1 MCIMSK
7 LCCVRFVGGLSSL
20 VFWLE
25 VQFYKQFC
33 AVLTLLQVSLVV
45 SLTHKYKIDALYLE
59 IGRPGVH
66 VNSSTEQSS
75 DACAFL
81 WVSFLMSFLSFL
93 YLQFYTSYTSVP
105 VLSTRNQLGH
115 DPAWYCG

>member
-1 MCIMSK
+1 M
-7 LCCVRFVGGLSSL
+7 
-20 VFWLE
+20 
-25 VQFYKQFC
+25 
-33 AVLTLLQVSLVV
+33 LTLLQVSLVV
-45 SLTHKYKIDALYLE
+45 SLAHKYKIDALYLE

-105 VLSTRNQLGH
+105 VLSTHSDSLMQIR
-115 DPAWYCG
+115 YCMLT